1 MMELDRNGLEVLDE
15 RECRVLLGGV
25 SIGRVGLSIRAMPVV
40 LPVNFALLPDAIVVC
55 TSPGSKLEA
64 ACNHAIVAFQ
74 ADGVDLD
81 DRTGWSVLVQ
91 GRAALM
97 DPPAS
102 LVSHPGALRLKPW
115 GNVAADNFIRIS
127 MDLVSGRR
135 VRRPAG

>member
-1 MMELDRNGLEVLDE
+1 MELDRNGLEVLDE
-15 RECRVLLGGV
+15 RECRSLLGGV

-81 DRTGWSVLVQ
+81 ERTGWSVLVQ
-91 GRAALM
+91 GRAAVIP
-97 DPPAS
+97 PPAS
-102 LVSHPGALRLKPW
+102 LMADPRLGALAPW
-115 GNVAADNFIRIS
+115 GNPQADSFVRIG
-127 MDLVSGRR
+127 MEIISGRR
-135 VRRPAG
+135 VHRLAPV

>member
-1 MMELDRNGLEVLDE
+1 MMELDRNGLEVLNE
-15 RECRVLLGGV
+15 HECRVLLGGV

-40 LPVNFALLPDAIVVC
+40 LPVNFALLPDAVVVC

-81 DRTGWSVLVQ
+81 ARTGWSVLVQ

-102 LVSHPGALRLKPW
+102 LVSPAGGLRLKPW
-115 GNVAADNFIRIS
+115 GNAAADNFIRIS

-135 VRRPAG
+135 VRRHAG